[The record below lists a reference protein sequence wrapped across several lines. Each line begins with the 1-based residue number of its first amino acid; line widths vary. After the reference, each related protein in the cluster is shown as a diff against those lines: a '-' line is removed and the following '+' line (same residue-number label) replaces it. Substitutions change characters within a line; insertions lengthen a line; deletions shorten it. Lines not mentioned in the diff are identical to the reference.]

1 MNDAATVIGGA
12 DGPTAI
18 FVTRPVGASALT
30 VFALLLAVLAL
41 LILAARLL
49 RRDRTLAPL
58 GAALVACADRYVK
71 LLVTLSMEPGDT
83 GTLLPGLFRLEFVRN
98 FGAAW
103 SSLSGARWL
112 LVGVTAVGLGVLIF
126 LVLRVVR
133 HPLGVWS
140 LWLVVGGGVGNLI
153 DRVTRGYV
161 VDMIA
166 TEFIDFPVFN
176 VADIFVTCGTFAAAV
191 YYLKYYETHD
201 AKNWEKK
208 KAHGTDPSDNGTGDE
223 QAP

>member
-1 MNDAATVIGGA
+1 MNSSTNLIGGA
-12 DGPTAI
+12 DGPTAM

-30 VFALLLAVLAL
+30 VFALLLAALAL

-49 RRDRTLAPL
+49 KRDRTLAPL
-58 GAALVACADRYVK
+58 GAALVACADKYVK
-71 LLVTLSMEPGDT
+71 LLVTVGLET
-83 GTLLPGLFRLEFVRN
+83 GETAPLLPGLFRLEHVHN
-98 FGAAW
+98 YGAAW

-112 LVGVTAVGLGVLIF
+112 LVGVTAVGLGVLVY
-126 LVLRVVR
+126 LVLRIVR
-133 HPLGVWS
+133 HPLGVWA

-166 TEFIDFPVFN
+166 AEFINFPVFN
-176 VADIFVTCGTFAAAV
+176 VADIFVTCGTIAAAV
-191 YYLKYYETHD
+191 YYLKYYEKHD

-208 KAHGTDPSDNGTGDE
+208 ANDGADRPDDGKL
-223 QAP
+223 QK